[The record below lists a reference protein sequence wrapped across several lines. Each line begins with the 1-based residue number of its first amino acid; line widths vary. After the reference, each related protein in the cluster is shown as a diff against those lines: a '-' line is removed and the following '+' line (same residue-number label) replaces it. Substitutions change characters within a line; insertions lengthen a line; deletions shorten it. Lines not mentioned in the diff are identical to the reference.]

1 MDPITTAIVAAL
13 TTAVAKGTGAVGER
27 VLPDAYTALKAALRR
42 KFGEQSDVAKAVDG
56 VEARPDSAGR
66 KQTLAEE
73 MAKLRR
79 RIASAFK
86 ADQDPDLLKAAQA
99 LLEQL
104 VAQPGGERHIQEA
117 IGSYIA
123 QADRA
128 STASVN
134 VGQREPGTPPRP
146 EHG

>member
-73 MAKLRR
+73 MA
-79 RIASAFK
+79 AAK

-99 LLEQL
+99 LLEQ
-104 VAQPGGERHIQEA
+104 VEAQPGGERHIQEA

>member
-1 MDPITTAIVAAL
+1 MPRLDGHWSAAEASASGRTCDL
-13 TTAVAKGTGAVGER
+13 ARRSCARPSFA
-27 VLPDAYTALKAALRR
+27 R
-42 KFGEQSDVAKAVDG
+42 KFGEQSEVAKAVDG

-73 MAKLRR
+73 VAAARAER
-79 RIASAFK
+79 
-86 ADQDPDLLKAAQA
+86 DPEVRQAAQA

-104 VAQPGGERHIQEA
+104 QAHPGGERHIQQA
-117 IGSYIA
+117 TCSYIA

-134 VGQREPGTPPRP
+134 VGRPEPGAPPKA
-146 EHG
+146 